1 MDVNNINPFMESFNL
16 VMPQLGFSNIKKGNL
31 SVKDKEITNTGV
43 IMLVGIVGD
52 IKGNVAYSLDM
63 DSAKKVASKMMMDMP
78 IEEFGE
84 MEKSALSEL
93 SNMLTASAVTIFSS
107 SEVFVDISTPT
118 LLQGDNVS
126 LKIGSGKI
134 LCIQLFADDIP
145 IDINISFD

>member
-1 MDVNNINPFMESFNL
+1 LDVNNINPFMESFNL

-78 IEEFGE
+78 VEEFGE
-84 MEKSALSEL
+84 MEKSALAEL

-107 SEVFVDISTPT
+107 SEVFIDISTPT

>member
-78 IEEFGE
+78 VEEFGE
-84 MEKSALSEL
+84 MEKSALAEL

-107 SEVFVDISTPT
+107 SEVFIDISTPT